1 MHIFQKIVH
10 FQSLTSGNS
19 YIRKDMD
26 GRRYISVILPL
37 KLEWEPCYY
46 IMSANLDMSGNNETS
61 DTPNYTV
68 AELGHRVRVKFAGK
82 EYVGVI
88 SGVDITPDIEP
99 KKIQPLLSV
108 ERDMEKIL
116 QEEIAL
122 WRQVAQYYLCTVG
135 EVYKAAYPIS
145 KINLEEARAESM
157 RKVADRREKMVSI
170 IRKRIEAL
178 QEKLARK
185 SEQKDQCSDKA
196 AKTKAKLEAD
206 ILRISEEISRSQI
219 SLAAAEKNAEAARCG
234 MDLSGTEL
242 PECRVNL
249 TEAQA
254 ECYQKIQ
261 AGFAAGKPVFLH
273 GSTGSG
279 KTEIY
284 IKAAHEALQKGRNVL
299 YLVPEIALSRQLEDR
314 LFEHFEERLMVFHS
328 GETAASKRNTA
339 EIIRSQKG
347 GDGNYILLG
356 TRSSLFLPH
365 HDLGLIIVD
374 EEHDSSYKQDSPAP
388 RYNGRDT
395 ALMLNQLQNKG
406 SAKCNI
412 LLGSATPSLEEMYN
426 CMSGRHALVELNEK
440 YHGGAEAEI
449 EIIDTKAERRKN
461 GMIGNFSRVLIG
473 HINHALENGGQV
485 VILRSR
491 RAWATALQCEGCG
504 EIQKCPHCNVS
515 LSFHKA
521 AGQQKCHYCGKTI
534 THTGICGRCGGSLMP
549 LGAGTQKIEEEAA
562 KLFPNARIARLD
574 SDTAQNKNYEKQTIK
589 AFAKGE
595 IDILIG
601 TQMVT
606 KGFDFENLSLVAAIA
621 ADSMLGLQDFRADEK
636 ALQLLEQFRG
646 RCGRRT
652 QKGLFVIQT
661 AQPEHP
667 IYQNLSSN
675 DVKSFNLRLMEERK
689 DFNFPP
695 FSRIIEI
702 TLKDRNDKRLYLMS
716 SKLAESLGMTF
727 QPDTLTGPY
736 QPVVDKIENEHI
748 RKIRICLRKNKEL
761 ASNKLRLTMCISDFE
776 NEFRYTGHIILNVD
790 PS

>member
-1 MHIFQKIVH
+1 MH

-19 YIRKDMD
+19 YLRKDMD

-46 IMSANLDMSGNNETS
+46 IMSANLDTSSNNETS
-61 DTPNYTV
+61 DTPHYTV
-68 AELGHRVRVKFAGK
+68 AEVGHRVRVKFAGK

-88 SGVDITPDIEP
+88 SGVDITPDIEL
-99 KKIQPLLSV
+99 KKIQPVLLV

-116 QEEIAL
+116 EEEIAL

-135 EVYKAAYPIS
+135 EVYKAAYPTS
-145 KINLEEARAESM
+145 KINLEEARAESR
-157 RKVADRREKMVSI
+157 RKVADRREKMASI
-170 IRKRIEAL
+170 IRKRIETL
-178 QEKLARK
+178 QDKLSKK
-185 SEQKDQCSDKA
+185 SVQLEQCSEKA
-196 AKTKAKLEAD
+196 AKTKERLKSD
-206 ILRISEEISRSQI
+206 IIRISEEISRTQE
-219 SLAAAEKNAEAARCG
+219 SLAVAEMNVAAAKNGLNLQNTALSECG
-234 MDLSGTEL
+234 VE
-242 PECRVNL
+242 L
-249 TEAQA
+249 TEAQVH
-254 ECYQKIQ
+254 CYEKIQ
-261 AGFAAGKPVFLH
+261 KGFEAGKPVLLH
-273 GSTGSG
+273 GATGSG

-314 LFEHFEERLMVFHS
+314 LFGHFEERLMVFHS

-339 EIIRSQKG
+339 EIIRSQKC

-365 HDLGLIIVD
+365 HALGLIIVD

-473 HINHALENGGQV
+473 HINHAIENGGQV

-534 THTGICGRCGGSLMP
+534 THTGICGKCGGSLMP

-636 ALQLLEQFRG
+636 ALQLLKQFRG

-716 SKLAESLGMTF
+716 SKLAERLGVTF

-748 RKIRICLRKNKEL
+748 RKIRICLRKNKEHS
-761 ASNKLRLTMCISDFE
+761 SNKLRLTRCISDFE

>member
-19 YIRKDMD
+19 YLRKDMD

-46 IMSANLDMSGNNETS
+46 IMSAD
-61 DTPNYTV
+61 P

-534 THTGICGRCGGSLMP
+534 THTGICGKCGGSLMP

-727 QPDTLTGPY
+727 QPDALTGPY

-761 ASNKLRLTMCISDFE
+761 SSNKLRLTRCISDFE

>member
-19 YIRKDMD
+19 YLRKDMD

-46 IMSANLDMSGNNETS
+46 IMSAD
-61 DTPNYTV
+61 P
-68 AELGHRVRVKFAGK
+68 AESGHRVRVKFAGK
-82 EYVGVI
+82 EYVGAV
-88 SGVDITPDIEP
+88 SDVDVTPDIEE
-99 KKIQPLLSV
+99 KKILPVISV
-108 ERDMEKIL
+108 EMDMEKIL
-116 QEEIAL
+116 KEEIAL
-122 WRQVAQYYLCTVG
+122 WRQVAKYYLCTVG

-145 KINLEEARAESM
+145 KINLEEARAEAK

-219 SLAAAEKNAEAARCG
+219 SLAATEKNAEVARCG

-261 AGFAAGKPVFLH
+261 AGFAAGKPVLLH

-284 IKAAHEALQKGRNVL
+284 IKTAHKALKEGRNVL

-314 LFEHFEERLMVFHS
+314 LYEHFEERLMVFHS
-328 GETAASKRNTA
+328 GETAAVKRNIA
-339 EIIRSQKG
+339 EIMRTQKG
-347 GDGNYILLG
+347 AEGNYILLG

-374 EEHDSSYKQDSPAP
+374 EEHDNSYKQDSPAP

-395 ALMLNQLQNKG
+395 ALMLNQLQNNMG
-406 SAKCNI
+406 SKCNI
-412 LLGSATPSLEEMYN
+412 ILGSATPSLEELYN
-426 CMSGRHALVELNEK
+426 CLSDRHIKVDLSER
-440 YHGGAEAEI
+440 YHGSGDAEV

-473 HINHALENGGQV
+473 HINSALAAGGQV
-485 VILRSR
+485 LILRSR

-515 LSFHKA
+515 LSFHKN
-521 AGQQKCHYCGKTI
+521 AGQQKCHYCGKTLA
-534 THTGICGRCGGSLMP
+534 HTNSCSKCGGNLIP

-562 KLFPNARIARLD
+562 NLFPNARIARLD
-574 SDTAQNKNYEKQTIK
+574 SDSAQNKTFEKQTIK
-589 AFAKGE
+589 DFAKGE

-601 TQMVT
+601 TQMLA
-606 KGFDFENLSLVAAIA
+606 KGFDFENLRLVAAIA

-646 RCGRRT
+646 RCGRRSE
-652 QKGLFVIQT
+652 KGLFVIQT

-667 IYQNLSSN
+667 VYRNISSN
-675 DVKSFNLRLMEERK
+675 ESKAFNLQLLEERK

-695 FSRIIEI
+695 FSRIIELTI
-702 TLKDRNDKRLYLMS
+702 KDKNEKRLYLMAVR
-716 SKLAESLGMTF
+716 LAEKLGDF
-727 QPDTLTGPY
+727 FPFDVLTGPY
-736 QPVVDKIENEHI
+736 QPVVDKIEDEHI
-748 RKIRICLRKNKEL
+748 RKIRICLKKNKDL
-761 ASNKLRLTMCISDFE
+761 LSNKDNLVRIIDKFE
-776 NEFRYTGHIILNVD
+776 KDSKYQGHISINVD

>member
-19 YIRKDMD
+19 YLRKDMD

-46 IMSANLDMSGNNETS
+46 IMSANLDTSGNNETS
-61 DTPNYTV
+61 DTPHYTV
-68 AELGHRVRVKFAGK
+68 AEVGHRVRVKFAGK

-99 KKIQPLLSV
+99 KKIQPVLSI

-116 QEEIAL
+116 EEEIAL
-122 WRQVAQYYLCTVG
+122 WRQVAKYYLCTVG
-135 EVYKAAYPIS
+135 EVYKAAYPTS
-145 KINLEEARAESM
+145 KINLEEARAEAK
-157 RKVADRREKMVSI
+157 RKVADRREKMASI

-261 AGFAAGKPVFLH
+261 AGFAAGKPVLLH

-395 ALMLNQLQNKG
+395 SLMLNQLQNKG
-406 SAKCNI
+406 SVKCNI

-534 THTGICGRCGGSLMP
+534 THTGICGKCGGSLMP

-716 SKLAESLGMTF
+716 SKLAERLGVTF

-761 ASNKLRLTMCISDFE
+761 SSNKLRLTRCISDFE